1 LIKSV
6 KIFLIIISI
15 QLFSVSLNANSL
27 FKNICEVNISTK
39 YEESTYIDN
48 KCLKHYNNYM
58 KDRNILED
66 KYLNCNDDMVND
78 IFCNDTYDVKYEKLN
93 NKYIKKYGIW
103 KN

>member
-1 LIKSV
+1 
-6 KIFLIIISI
+6 
-15 QLFSVSLNANSL
+15 
-27 FKNICEVNISTK
+27 
-39 YEESTYIDN
+39 
-48 KCLKHYNNYM
+48 M